1 MLELAK
7 HIENLLFKNECVI
20 VPQLGGFVTHYV
32 PAHFNPEEGLY
43 LPPSRSVGFNP
54 QLQLTMDFSFNHTC
68 RQVILV
74 FPKQCNSL
82 KQMST
87 NSNSNSK
94 LKASVNLRV

>member
-54 QLQLTMDFSFNHTC
+54 QLQLNDGLLVQSYMQAGDLSFPEAVQQLEADVN
-68 RQVILV
+68 Q
-74 FPKQCNSL
+74 L
-82 KQMST
+82 KQQ
-87 NSNSNSK
+87 
-94 LKASVNLRV
+94 LQA